1 MLQRGFDVN
10 VYQFSSV
17 TTLLSPSVYTS
28 AYKSLSKVASNN
40 GIVSP
45 ISFSN
50 SVFGTVTRWG
60 MTYSN
65 SYVIMEILTYLYGE
79 FSGIYRFSSFAI
91 DSGGMLFIGEN
102 STGLGSSKEYVLY
115 VQKPSEK
122 NILLVDSNV
131 YLAAGGYYPLRIVYY
146 NTHSYERLDIRIYKP
161 SGVIVDPL
169 KVLFNVPPSSQTNVC
184 ELMNTVYPTN
194 SVGQPTNS
202 DGVPV
207 NSNGQPTNSDGAP
220 TNSNG
225 QPTNSDG
232 APTNS
237 DGAPTNSNGQPND
250 APSHTVGVTSEV
262 SPVYTDF
269 ALQVENVIQSPS
281 SYNIVFDD
289 KEFALSYSLSFTNL
303 ATVIVAGDR
312 TDTYPTCIATFVIQ
326 ATPNEVMRKRDIF
339 DITLTATVSFPE
351 DTGRVDRSSDVS
363 VSIKTAITRTT
374 DISFKEENSISSA
387 STHNIEGITDSIM
400 SAESTT
406 QAVEEITTSNAVI
419 SHYNHSSDI
428 VGNAIRCSPT
438 SGVSFGIL
446 ILIFCL
452 F

>member
-1 MLQRGFDVN
+1 MKFLLF
-10 VYQFSSV
+10 
-17 TTLLSPSVYTS
+17 TPTLPFVS
-28 AYKSLSKVASNN
+28 A
-40 GIVSP
+40 
-45 ISFSN
+45 
-50 SVFGTVTRWG
+50 FG
-60 MTYSN
+60 S
-65 SYVIMEILTYLYGE
+65 
-79 FSGIYRFSSFAI
+79 
-91 DSGGMLFIGEN
+91 D
-102 STGLGSSKEYVLY
+102 
-115 VQKPSEK
+115 Q
-122 NILLVDSNV
+122 ILLYHFYIPSPWYNFQIFGNTEEHFTWNRDS
-131 YLAAGGYYPLRIVYY
+131 LEI
-146 NTHSYERLDIRIYKP
+146 E
-161 SGVIVDPL
+161 
-169 KVLFNVPPSSQTNVC
+169 
-184 ELMNTVYPTN
+184 
-194 SVGQPTNS
+194 
-202 DGVPV
+202 
-207 NSNGQPTNSDGAP
+207 
-220 TNSNG
+220 
-225 QPTNSDG
+225 
-232 APTNS
+232 
-237 DGAPTNSNGQPND
+237 
-250 APSHTVGVTSEV
+250 
-262 SPVYTDF
+262 
-269 ALQVENVIQSPS
+269 VENVIQSPS

-303 ATVIVAGDR
+303 ATVIIAGDR

-363 VSIKTAITRTT
+363 VSIETAITRTT

-406 QAVEEITTSNAVI
+406 QALEEITTSNAVI